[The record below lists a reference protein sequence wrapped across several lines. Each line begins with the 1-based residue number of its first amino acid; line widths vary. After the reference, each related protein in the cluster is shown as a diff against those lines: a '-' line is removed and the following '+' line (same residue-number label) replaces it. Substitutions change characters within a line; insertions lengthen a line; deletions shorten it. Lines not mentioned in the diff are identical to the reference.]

1 MLKNASIKI
10 KAGERLSVV
19 GLNGAGK
26 TTFIKLLCRLYDTD
40 EGEILLDG
48 VNIRDYD
55 YDEYMKLFSVVFQD
69 FRLLAFSVQENV
81 LLGREDTPEAVDSV
95 LEKVGLLD
103 KVNTLPH
110 GRDTMMFR
118 QFEKDGVQLSGGE
131 QQKLA
136 IARALCKNAPVVIL
150 DEPTAAL
157 DPVAE
162 YEIYC
167 RFNELVG
174 GKTAVDL
181 PEGKNLV
188 GAFWQPE
195 LVLCDYRTLATLPQE
210 YVIDGMAE
218 VIKYGFISDNE
229 LLETLRVDT
238 NIKIEE
244 IIARAIYDKKVL
256 VEADER
262 DRGSRQ
268 LLNLGH
274 TLGHA
279 IEKCS
284 QFSLSHGQAVAIGMI
299 LVTKAAVKRCLCP
312 KDVLTELLYLLTKY
326 GLPTETV
333 FTADEIKIAALNDKK
348 RMGQKLTIVLPQ
360 SLGKSVLYP
369 IAVEELE
376 EFIKDGLGYAENN

>member
-1 MLKNASIKI
+1 MSIYLDNAATTAVLPEASAVACDTMTNLYANPASLHTFGFEAEKLLEKSGEYILTRMGKPCTAILVSDDQVHKI
-10 KAGERLSVV
+10 YAEKVKASLAKAGFKVEEFVFPHGEQSKNLATVEKLWRYMAQKEITRSDIIVALGGGVTGDLSGFAAANYLRGISFVQIP
-19 GLNGAGK
+19 
-26 TTFIKLLCRLYDTD
+26 T
-40 EGEILLDG
+40 
-48 VNIRDYD
+48 
-55 YDEYMKLFSVVFQD
+55 S
-69 FRLLAFSVQENV
+69 LLAM
-81 LLGREDTPEAVDSV
+81 VDAS
-95 LEKVGLLD
+95 
-103 KVNTLPH
+103 
-110 GRDTMMFR
+110 
-118 QFEKDGVQLSGGE
+118 
-131 QQKLA
+131 
-136 IARALCKNAPVVIL
+136 
-150 DEPTAAL
+150 
-157 DPVAE
+157 
-162 YEIYC
+162 
-167 RFNELVG
+167 VG

-238 NIKIEE
+238 NTKIEE

-326 GLPTETV
+326 GLPTETA
-333 FTADEIKIAALNDKK
+333 FTADEIKNAALNDKK

-376 EFIKDGLGYAENN
+376 EFIKDGLDYVDNK